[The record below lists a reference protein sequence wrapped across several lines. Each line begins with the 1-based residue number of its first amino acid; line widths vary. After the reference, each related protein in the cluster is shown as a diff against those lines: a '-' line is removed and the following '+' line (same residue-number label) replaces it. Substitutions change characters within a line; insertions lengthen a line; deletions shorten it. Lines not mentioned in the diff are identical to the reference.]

1 MDAPSLAAAAQTLA
15 TVASPE
21 YWRQVCPELHV
32 DDATFWQTAVQRHA
46 RHVEVCS
53 KASWRQ
59 QRTRSLQDR
68 GFFEAGEVADD
79 MAARLAGAVRRLVA
93 LGWEASAI
101 LAYDET
107 WEAGGRCEAI
117 VAATTTSTQ
126 LNFDVLAW
134 HITAGEAGF
143 SPHRDRQPPRP
154 AETFVAGSPKYATA
168 WIALTEASPRSSC
181 LYVVPADLDP
191 GYVNGDL
198 EDDDP
203 LARSLRADKQNYQ
216 RVRALP
222 CSPGEA
228 VVFSHRTLHW
238 GSRADDDAPEPRVSL
253 SFACSDSSFEGPYLV
268 DSAAPRSTI
277 GGLCIPTFSARL
289 VLFAAQQIAYHERFN
304 LGRARLRLYHDIF
317 SAHTSLLT
325 SDYRAKVAA
334 EFMSAV
340 RTIDDVS
347 VLGKRDREIND
358 DDQEELIDRALN
370 GALEY
375 ADDFADDFDEEEA
388 VDGPSADD
396 DDGDDD
402 DREEDSFY
410 IGPDGRLVN
419 HPAQLT
425 PRQ

>member
-1 MDAPSLAAAAQTLA
+1 MEATPLAASAQTMT
-15 TVASPE
+15 TVASPD
-21 YWRQVCPELHV
+21 YWRRVCPELHV
-32 DDATFWQTAVQRHA
+32 EDATFWQAAAQRQA
-46 RHVEVCS
+46 KHVEACNQ
-53 KASWRQ
+53 ASWREH
-59 QRTRSLQDR
+59 RVRRLQDR
-68 GFFEAGEVADD
+68 GFFEAGDVARD
-79 MAARLAGAVRRLVA
+79 MAARLGDAVRRLVA

-101 LAYDET
+101 LAYDEA
-107 WEAGGRCEAI
+107 WEAGVRCEAI

-134 HITAGEAGF
+134 HVTAGEAGF
-143 SPHRDRQPPRP
+143 SPHRDRQPTRP

-168 WIALTEASPRSSC
+168 WLALTEASPRSSC

-191 GYVNGDL
+191 GYVDGDL

-253 SFACSDSSFEGPYLV
+253 SFACSDSSFEEPYLV
-268 DSAAPRSTI
+268 DSAASRSAI
-277 GGLCIPTFSARL
+277 GGLYIPTFRARL
-289 VLFAAQQIAYHERFN
+289 VLFAAQQIAYHERFD
-304 LGRARLRLYHDIF
+304 LSRARLRLYHDIF
-317 SAHTSLLT
+317 SAHASLLT

-340 RTIDDVS
+340 RAKSDVS
-347 VLGKRDREIND
+347 VLGKRAREHED
-358 DDQEELIDRALN
+358 DVQEELLDRALN
-370 GALEY
+370 SALDY
-375 ADDFADDFDEEEA
+375 ADELADDFDEAEA

-396 DDGDDD
+396 EDDD
-402 DREEDSFY
+402 DGEEEKFS
-410 IGPDGRLVN
+410 IGPDGRLLN
-419 HPAQLT
+419 YSGQPT
-425 PRQ
+425 PRR